1 MKPDIQQWGELS
13 ALLDQMLDLPEDAWE
28 AWMRALPAQ
37 HALLVPQLREMA
49 ALARRA
55 EHVDL
60 IAPRPN
66 LSATSL
72 AELLPEPDV
81 NEIPGDEIGPY
92 RLIRLLGRGGMG
104 VVWLAERTD
113 GVLKRPVALKLPNAG
128 VNARKLAARF
138 ARERSIL
145 GALNHPNIAHL
156 YDAGTS
162 TAGQPYLVL
171 EYVEGELL
179 TAHCDA
185 LGLSVPARLQ
195 LFAQVLA
202 AVQYAHGLLVI
213 HRDLKPSNILV
224 TPGGDV
230 RLLDFGIAKLIGEH
244 EFIASDLTQLT
255 GRALTQHYASPEQV
269 RGEVVGIASDV
280 YSLGVLL
287 YELLTGQRPYLLKVD
302 SRSAL
307 EDAILVAEPTRPTA
321 IAFREAVARTRST
334 TPQKLHATIK
344 GDIEAILL
352 KALKKAPEE
361 RYKTVEAFAQDIER
375 YQAGEVVLAQPESRW
390 YRSKKL
396 VVRNKLATASAATV
410 ALSLAVGLGV
420 ATWQAREARL
430 QTRVAEQES
439 ATAKALAEFMSGV
452 FEHAGT
458 ESDNPR
464 EAQERP
470 AREILELAAKKIE
483 TDTVMPA
490 RAKIAVLNTLS
501 NIFGDLQFQRQSYS
515 LAASAYEL
523 EKAQPEGLTFN
534 SYDTLLIFI
543 VASSDWG
550 DPRTQDALDAAA
562 RILNAAPQQGA
573 NQWHSLYFE
582 QAQFSRDSEGDLR
595 KATDY
600 SQRAAKYVAENPSL
614 EDPPPIHVY
623 RLLAGNYLD
632 LGLLADAE
640 SMLTRASQPAKPKLH
655 NFASALNHV
664 DWVRADLRVEQRR
677 FAEAETLYR
686 GVHARLKNIAGEH
699 AVLTLRAQ
707 AASAHL
713 LLARSQPIAATVLSG
728 QVKALF
734 STLKQAL
741 ETDRNGT
748 RLSLLHGRTSL
759 AAGRLELGTKTL
771 EKLLE
776 GERSLRPKGELFVNA
791 ATQLIAAYGDVGRE
805 DEVRALLTDV
815 ATTPAIS
822 QGLVGSDFVTAH
834 ARWLG
839 NAGKVNDAT
848 EVLRQATAQG
858 LNFDANTWAGLQ
870 FRLAEAEVALIAG
883 RVADARSRCAALL
896 QQFGS
901 SAKPADYALPEAR
914 CLLVLGRAHLR
925 EDRPIAAEQLLQ
937 RAVEIRQRLL
947 DTAQSVELA
956 DARIALGLALQRL
969 GKVTAAKAQL
979 AQASTIYRRY
989 PTLGAHLTEP
999 AAALRAQVGS
1009 R

>member
-66 LSATSL
+66 LSTASL
-72 AELLPEPDV
+72 AELAPEPDV

-162 TAGQPYLVL
+162 TQGQPYLVL

-179 TAHCDA
+179 TSHCDA
-185 LGLSVPARLQ
+185 LSLSVQARLH

-224 TPGGDV
+224 TPAGDV

-269 RGEVVGIASDV
+269 KGEVVGIASDV

-287 YELLTGQRPYLLKVD
+287 YELLTGQRPYLLKGD

-307 EDAILVAEPTRPTA
+307 EDAILVLEPTRPTA

-344 GDIEAILL
+344 GDLEAILL
-352 KALKKAPEE
+352 KALKKAPED
-361 RYKTVEAFAQDIER
+361 RYKTVEALAQDIER
-375 YQAGEVVLAQPESRW
+375 YLKGEVVLAQPESRW
-390 YRSKKL
+390 YRSKKF
-396 VVRNKLATASAATV
+396 VARYKLATASAAAV
-410 ALSLAVGLGV
+410 VLSLAAGLGV

-458 ESDNPR
+458 ESDNPSA
-464 EAQERP
+464 AQERP

-483 TDTVMPA
+483 SDTVMPA
-490 RAKIAVLNTLS
+490 RAKIAVLNNLS
-501 NIFGDLQFQRQSYS
+501 SIFNDLQFQRQGYS
-515 LAASAYEL
+515 LAAKAYEL
-523 EKAQPEGLTFN
+523 EKAQPGGLTIESF
-534 SYDTLLIFI
+534 DTLILFI
-543 VASSDWG
+543 VASTDSG
-550 DPRTQDALDAAA
+550 DPRTQAALNEAESV
-562 RILNAAPQQGA
+562 LQAAPQRA
-573 NQWHSLYFE
+573 AKLWHGSYFA
-582 QAQFSRDSEGDLR
+582 QAQFSREIEGDLR

-600 SQRAAKYVAENPSL
+600 SKRAAERVSADPNL

-632 LGLLADAE
+632 SGLLADTEAA
-640 SMLTRASQPAKPKLH
+640 LNLASRPADVKLH
-655 NFASALNHV
+655 SFASALNHV
-664 DWVRADLRVEQRR
+664 NWIRADLRTEQRR
-677 FAEAETLYR
+677 FAEAAALYR
-686 GVHARLKNIAGEH
+686 AVYLQLVDNLGERGVN
-699 AVLTLRAQ
+699 TLRAQ
-707 AASAHL
+707 AAIVHL
-713 LLARSQPIAATVLSG
+713 LIARSQPIAASELSA
-728 QVKALF
+728 QVNALF
-734 STLKQAL
+734 SNLAHAT
-741 ETDRNGT
+741 ETDRNGA
-748 RLSLLHGRTSL
+748 RLALLRGRALL
-759 AAGRLELGTKTL
+759 AAGRLELATITL
-771 EKLLE
+771 ERLLAS
-776 GERSLRPKGELFVNA
+776 ERSQRPKGEIFA
-791 ATQLIAAYGDVGRE
+791 RTAIKLISVYSALGR
-805 DEVRALLTDV
+805 DADARALLPSL
-815 ATTPAIS
+815 AAIPLTS
-822 QGLVGSDFVTAH
+822 EGLTGSEFATAH
-834 ARWLG
+834 SLWIASSGREQE
-839 NAGKVNDAT
+839 AT
-848 EVLRQATAQG
+848 ALLRQAERKG
-858 LNFDANTWAGLQ
+858 LNFSAETLTGMQ
-870 FRLAEAEVALIAG
+870 FRLASAEVALIAG
-883 RVADARSRCAALL
+883 RFDEAKNLCSEWL
-896 QQFGS
+896 QQF
-901 SAKPADYALPEAR
+901 AKADTPADYALPEAR
-914 CLLVLGRAHLR
+914 CLLVLGKAHLKQ
-925 EDRPIAAEQLLQ
+925 DRAVDAEPLLQ
-937 RAVEIRQRLL
+937 RSVEIRQRLL
-947 DTAQSVELA
+947 DTAHSVELA
-956 DARIALGLALQRL
+956 DARVALGLALQRL
-969 GKVTAAKAQL
+969 GKATAAKAQL
-979 AQASTIYRRY
+979 AQASTIYRLY
-989 PTLGAHLTEP
+989 PKLGGHLTEP
-999 AAALRAQVGS
+999 LTELRGLVNQ